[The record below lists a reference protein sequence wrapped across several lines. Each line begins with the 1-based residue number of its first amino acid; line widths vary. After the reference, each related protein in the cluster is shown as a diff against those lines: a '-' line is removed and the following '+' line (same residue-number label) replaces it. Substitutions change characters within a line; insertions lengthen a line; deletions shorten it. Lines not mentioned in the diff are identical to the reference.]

1 MGIPLDSSK
10 RGEHIIS
17 LYTRYVGGKQ
27 TSISTVSLWW
37 HSGFHPVALL
47 RASTQWGRHPHEGV
61 SLRVSYEA
69 SRHLISYEEYYA
81 NWRTRKMPSAY
92 IVTVVP
98 CCRCNTSA
106 YSFFFHISC
115 PLLHNFVDFNLT
127 DLWSLLNYFFG
138 SREAGKS
145 SVNSS
150 SRDAFNA
157 KTRVGPLLA
166 PFLMK
171 ASLCLLCAFPSYI
184 YNAPSSFSFISFW
197 LIFERETERDHRFWL
212 RWLIFRHFIYRQS
225 SGLSSEC
232 NF

>member
-1 MGIPLDSSK
+1 MGIPLDSAK
-10 RGEHIIS
+10 RREHVIF
-17 LYTRYVGGKQ
+17 LYTRYVGAKQ
-27 TSISTVSLWW
+27 TLISIVSLWW
-37 HSGFHPVALL
+37 HSGFHLVALM
-47 RASTQWGRHPHEGV
+47 RALTQWRRHPHEGV
-61 SLRVSYEA
+61 SLRVSCKG

-81 NWRTRKMPSAY
+81 NWWTRKMLSVC
-92 IVTVVP
+92 IVAVVP

-157 KTRVGPLLA
+157 
-166 PFLMK
+166 
-171 ASLCLLCAFPSYI
+171 
-184 YNAPSSFSFISFW
+184 
-197 LIFERETERDHRFWL
+197 
-212 RWLIFRHFIYRQS
+212 
-225 SGLSSEC
+225 
-232 NF
+232 